1 MSVDLIKLSVLANR
15 ANNQVFN
22 QVVNNRSIRFS
33 DLINNTGLNRD
44 ETKRALLE
52 LKNASLID
60 ETGAPI
66 DDFKTYYIT
75 ATGLETS
82 REARRYG

>member
-1 MSVDLIKLSVLANR
+1 MAVDLIKLSVLANR

-33 DLINNTGLNRD
+33 ELISNTGLNRD
-44 ETKRALLE
+44 ETKQALRE
-52 LKNASLID
+52 LKNASLIE
-60 ETGAPI
+60 ETGVPI
-66 DDFKTYYIT
+66 EDFKIYYIT
-75 ATGLETS
+75 AAGLETS